1 MKLLETINNEFNE
14 GRSRTELG
22 SGVDHMVFTAT
33 DDSNIVYKLGPKI
46 AIDYWFDDFKKNP
59 NLFPKVYKRGRSTFK
74 LKSEKSI
81 PTKKGWKTFPVG
93 TVIPIDYVKLE
104 KLDTDRVQKDWD
116 LLDKISEDI
125 KEVDEY
131 GFLDFLIKYMVQ
143 DPANKVRG
151 WDWQPEIDLFDS
163 EMKKRGPQI
172 YKLFRNYIDLVD
184 NLKKVKPQSVPD
196 IHRYNFGYDNKGKL
210 KCLDF

>member
-1 MKLLETINNEFNE
+1 MKLLETINNEFSE

-46 AIDYWFDDFKKNP
+46 AIDYWYEDFKKNP

-74 LKSEKSI
+74 LKSEKQI
-81 PTKKGWKTFPVG
+81 PTKRGYKTFPVG
-93 TVIPIDYVKLE
+93 TIIPVDYVKLE
-104 KLDTDRVQKDWD
+104 KLDTERVQKEWD
-116 LLDKISEDI
+116 LLSDISEEIREIDDY
-125 KEVDEY
+125 E
-131 GFLDFLIKYMVQ
+131 FLDFLIIYMTWK
-143 DPANKVRG
+143 PENKERG
-151 WDWQPEIDLFDS
+151 WNDDETIATFDT

-172 YKLFRNYIDLVD
+172 YKLFRSYVDLVD
-184 NLKKVKPQSVPD
+184 NLKKVKPGIPD
-196 IHRYNFGYDNKGKL
+196 IHRYNFGYDKKGKL

>member
-1 MKLLETINNEFNE
+1 MKLLETINNEFSE

-59 NLFPKVYKRGRSTFK
+59 NLFPKVYKRGRTTFK

-81 PTKKGWKTFPVG
+81 PTKKGYKTFPVG
-93 TVIPIDYVKLE
+93 TIIPLDYVKLE
-104 KLDTDRVQKDWD
+104 KLDTERVQKEWD
-116 LLDKISEDI
+116 LLSDISEEIREIDGY
-125 KEVDEY
+125 E
-131 GFLDFLIKYMVQ
+131 FLDFLIVYMTWR
-143 DPANKVRG
+143 PENKERG
-151 WDWQPEIDLFDS
+151 WNDDATIDMFDT

-172 YKLFRNYIDLVD
+172 YKLFKSYVDLVD
-184 NLKKVKPQSVPD
+184 NLKKVKSGVPD
-196 IHRYNFGYDNKGKL
+196 IHRYNFGYDKNGKL